1 MGRVIYML
9 EYMNHLYAQLKTQDE
24 QISFLKQ
31 FEQKR
36 TETGIIY
43 FVRKE

>member
-9 EYMNHLYAQLKTQDE
+9 EYMNHLYTQLKTQEE
-24 QISFLKQ
+24 QISFLRQ

-36 TETGIIY
+36 TESGIIY

>member
-9 EYMNHLYAQLKTQDE
+9 EYMNHLYVQLKTQEE
-24 QISFLKQ
+24 QISFLQQ
-31 FEQKR
+31 FEQRR
-36 TETGIIY
+36 TESGIIY